1 MSINKVKA
9 VGYPLAAV
17 FDVNGK
23 LLYFNTILVLIIY
36 VLIIMKLL
44 FSLDLLDTNVM
55 LCYVVNACTIIVNL

>member
-9 VGYPLAAV
+9 VGYPLGAV

-23 LLYFNTILVLIIY
+23 LLYFNTIFVLIIH

-44 FSLDLLDTNVM
+44 FSLDLLNTKHM
-55 LCYVVNACTIIVNL
+55 LCG